1 MAHNSSSLVFT
12 HTHTLSLSLS
22 PSDWI
27 RTINPA
33 DSSSTDNSNSHSIA
47 VSSQPTNKPINTQ
60 TTPTSKNTAP
70 TNKQATSTSKQKA
83 SPEKSSN
90 KKEKLEGSARSTGKS
105 RERKSRGKRRKH
117 SRGTSVEGVT
127 DVGVGAV
134 SGEEC
139 EGEFGPKTSSPERGD
154 GCTYSVFTYECM
166 YYVYSG
172 TSLFQTPLGLQKV
185 SSIKRCPYFR
195 SWFIHIYSNWD
206 PSQCPLYRRCP
217 YFRGVHSEGFHCT

>member
-1 MAHNSSSLVFT
+1 MHSSSLVFT
-12 HTHTLSLSLS
+12 HSPTHSLSLSLS
-22 PSDWI
+22 PPSLPLSLPPSDWI

-33 DSSSTDNSNSHSIA
+33 DSSSTDNSNCHSIA

-60 TTPTSKNTAP
+60 TTPTSKNTTP
-70 TNKQATSTSKQKA
+70 TNKQATPTRKKATPTSKQTT

-154 GCTYSVFTYECM
+154 GCMYECM
-166 YYVYSG
+166 YYVYM
-172 TSLFQTPLGLQKV
+172 
-185 SSIKRCPYFR
+185 
-195 SWFIHIYSNWD
+195 
-206 PSQCPLYRRCP
+206 
-217 YFRGVHSEGFHCT
+217 